1 MPPSPAALSL
11 SDTDSMASA
20 MPGMCEDRPE
30 DAFPAVFAILA
41 TPPARVPRRR
51 RRSKAA
57 RPGDTSNVTAM
68 AAAAWT
74 GKV

>member
-41 TPPARVPRRR
+41 TPPARVPRRL
-51 RRSKAA
+51 RRSLAA
-57 RPGDTSNVTAM
+57 GDTSNVTAM
-68 AAAAWT
+68 AAAWT